1 MLIPQKAYCPVRVKW
16 AIWLNSH
23 HNVELFPHYRVVSHS
38 AWLHSACIL
47 FESSHSL
54 HSISAS
60 GLRDTWKLT
69 HVFGKSDT
77 QRFLAVGGEWAPVF
91 VLQIIF
97 LLGFSKIFEDVL
109 RKSLKSYQIK
119 SAQSDN
125 WLYAVFREN
134 WQNFSELLYAV
145 IAYLYR
151 FHWCVLTQRRDFLR

>member
-60 GLRDTWKLT
+60 WVWSPR
-69 HVFGKSDT
+69 HVETYTRVWEIWSPTVSVCSWGM
-77 QRFLAVGGEWAPVF
+77 RFVF

-97 LLGFSKIFEDVL
+97 LLEFS
-109 RKSLKSYQIK
+109 KSLKSHQIR
-119 SAQSDN
+119 SAQSN
-125 WLYAVFREN
+125 NLSSFFGKTGRTFLSYFMRSPHV
-134 WQNFSELLYAV
+134 Y
-145 IAYLYR
+145 
-151 FHWCVLTQRRDFLR
+151 TDFIDV